1 MYLTQA
7 ARCNLGNCKSSI
19 ECAQAL
25 AAAITAAQAS
35 GQRSVVSKANVS
47 TVKSCCTCGNA
58 RNSSTRGPG
67 VEVAICVLLEWL
79 QNSSA
84 QEVRI
89 YCTAVQIARCPG
101 SLAPIQIPSLQL
113 SNELVADQ
121 PHEFEVDL
129 TCWQQNAASAP
140 TSLQTTQTIGEL
152 WRMSASFYM

>member
-19 ECAQAL
+19 QCAQAL

-47 TVKSCCTCGNA
+47 TVKSCGTCGNA

-84 QEVRI
+84 
-89 YCTAVQIARCPG
+89 QIARCPG